1 MNKGIIRGILCN
13 VTAAVCLALVLSHL
27 DSIRAWSCDV
37 AVVSGNITTNGRPL
51 IWKNRDCSANWHQQV
66 AFFPAEFSGPGA
78 YIMIHDYDDVANF
91 NSGSPINPSGGLNEA
106 GFAIAC
112 TSVYEDFM
120 PIDEALN
127 INTMLIWE
135 ALKRC
140 VTVADFEKLL
150 KKWHTWH
157 VGKVISGN
165 FVVIDA
171 QGGAALFE
179 CYTGTILGLIR
190 PVMFRKYNANTGRVT
205 DEWGT
210 TLRYPWSG
218 YSGYENRA
226 NNNSY
231 IFINYGEERKV
242 RADEILSQLADSD
255 LLDYRTVMRLV
266 ARDVTGKQ
274 IAASSSQQNYSTTYC
289 ISRSQTRLA
298 LVVDGVKAGSNP
310 HLATFWATI
319 GEPSIGIFTPY
330 FPHAGDVPY
339 AAYVDDLTIAG
350 EFYDINDTCLMNRAV
365 NRREIMDNL
374 IYESNDGNAITGID
388 DGTINKVELA
398 KVQAWSFPLEDIIID
413 RTEEYLGQLR
423 TNSSLATPDTLFNLS
438 DYCMAYGYINYN
450 ETSPGLFHTWDLNK
464 PLGLFW

>member
-1 MNKGIIRGILCN
+1 MRKQFIREILRHLA
-13 VTAAVCLALVLSHL
+13 AAVCLALVLTHL
-27 DSIRAWSCDV
+27 DAIRAWSCDV

-66 AFFPAEFSGPGA
+66 AYFPAEFSGPGA
-78 YIMIHDYDDVANF
+78 YVMVHDYDDDANF
-91 NSGSPINPSGGLNEA
+91 NNGTPVNPSGGLNES

-127 INTMLIWE
+127 INTMLVWE
-135 ALKRC
+135 SLKRC
-140 VTVADFEKLL
+140 VTISDFERLL
-150 KKWHTWH
+150 KNWHTWH

-171 QGGAALFE
+171 SGGAALFE

-210 TLRYPWSG
+210 TWRYPWSG

-226 NNNSY
+226 NNNFY
-231 IFINYGEERKV
+231 ISINYGEERKV
-242 RADEILSQLADSD
+242 RADQILSQLASAG
-255 LLDYRTVMRLV
+255 LLNYRAVMRLV
-266 ARDVTGKQ
+266 ARDVNGKQ
-274 IAASSSQQNYSTTYC
+274 MSSSFSDTNYSTTYC
-289 ISRSQTRLA
+289 ISRAQTRLA
-298 LVVDGVKAGSNP
+298 LVVDGVKPGDNG
-310 HLATFWATI
+310 HLATFWCNL
-319 GEPSIGIFTPY
+319 GEPSIGIFTPF
-330 FPHAGDVPY
+330 FPHGGDVPY
-339 AAYVDDLTIAG
+339 AAYVDDITLAG
-350 EFYDINDTCLMNRAV
+350 GFYDANDTCLMNRLI

-374 IYESNDGNAITGID
+374 MYESNTGNAVTGID

-398 KVQAWSFPLEDIIID
+398 KVQSWTFPLEDIILD
-413 RTEEYLGQLR
+413 RTEEYLDQLR
-423 TNSSLATPDTLFNLS
+423 NNSSLATPENLFNLS
-438 DYCMAYGYINYN
+438 DYCMAFGYVNYN
-450 ETSPGLFHTWDLNK
+450 ETSPGLFHSWDLDK

>member
-1 MNKGIIRGILCN
+1 MRKQFIRGILCHL
-13 VTAAVCLALVLSHL
+13 TAAVCAALVLSHL
-27 DSIRAWSCDV
+27 EGIRAWSCDV

-78 YIMIHDYDDVANF
+78 YVMVHDYDDVANM
-91 NSGSPINPSGGLNEA
+91 NNGSPINPSGGLNES

-140 VTVADFEKLL
+140 VTVGDFERLL
-150 KKWHTWH
+150 KGWHTWH

-165 FVVIDA
+165 FVAIDA
-171 QGGAALFE
+171 QGGASLFE

-190 PVMFRKYNANTGRVT
+190 PVMFRKFNANTGRVT

-210 TLRYPWSG
+210 TWRYPWSG
-218 YSGYENRA
+218 YCGYENRA

-242 RADEILSQLADSD
+242 RADQILSQLADSG
-255 LLDYRTVMRLV
+255 LLDYRAVMRQV
-266 ARDVTGKQ
+266 ARDVSGKQ
-274 IAASSSQQNYSTTYC
+274 LASSTSDQNYSTTYC
-289 ISRSQTRLA
+289 ISRAQTRLA
-298 LVVDGVKAGSNP
+298 LVVDGVKPGENG
-310 HLATFWATI
+310 HLSTFWCNL
-319 GEPSIGIFTPY
+319 GEPSIGIFTPF
-330 FPHAGDVPY
+330 FPHAGEVPY
-339 AAYVDDLTIAG
+339 AAYVDDITLDGT
-350 EFYDINDTCLMNRAV
+350 FYDANDTGMMNRLI

-374 IYESNDGNAITGID
+374 VYESNTGNAVTGID

-398 KVQAWSFPLEDIIID
+398 KVQAWTFPLEDNILD
-413 RTEEYLGQLR
+413 RTGEYLDELR
-423 TNSSLATPDTLFNLS
+423 ANSSLATPENLFNLS
-438 DYCMAYGYINYN
+438 DYCMAYGYVNYN
-450 ETSPGLFHTWDLNK
+450 ETSPGLFHSWDLDK